1 MRIVNYLFLVFIIL
15 VGVTFALL
23 NAKGVDL
30 NYYFGTIRIPLS
42 LLLVESFALGILIT
56 LIVNFV
62 VYIKL
67 KRKNIYLRDQIR
79 TLQTQLNIQRH

>member
-1 MRIVNYLFLVFIIL
+1 VRIVNYLFLGFIIL

-30 NYYFGTIRIPLS
+30 NYYFGTIHIPLS
-42 LLLVESFALGILIT
+42 LLLIESFALGILIT
-56 LIVNFV
+56 SIVNLV

-67 KRKNIYLRDQIR
+67 KRKNISLRDQIK